1 MGRKVKGN
9 RGGKGKRGTHLAP
22 RDAAKEAEEL
32 RLEDEW
38 DVELLHDAVRPE
50 EGGGDRPE
58 EAVRRI

>member
-1 MGRKVKGN
+1 M
-9 RGGKGKRGTHLAP
+9 HLAP
-22 RDAAKEAEEL
+22 RDAAKKAEEL
-32 RLEDEW
+32 RLEDEG